1 MQNPLAYTTTVM
13 SWGFFLSSFE
23 RVKAAGTYESDLDLN
38 LEAPSSVVLCAVS
51 IEAFCNEI
59 SSLAR
64 AFVFDK
70 EREQSLSKRQTPGIK
85 REALDQLC
93 ALSQDGSGSF
103 YDRYKRVL
111 KLLEASNPALLE
123 NMVCLRDLRD
133 ALVHFRSC
141 DVPIQEGEDGVI
153 RYAQETPEVLR
164 RLGNKD
170 ISERPVLAPDKGLE
184 WTLRIST
191 SAMSIWALKLTCD
204 ATLFLLD
211 ALPVGDFQNFVIEAY
226 RPRDYTYRDLYS
238 KAKEDI
244 AFWECEIFS

>member
-1 MQNPLAYTTTVM
+1 MKNPLAYTTTVM

-38 LEAPSSVVLCAVS
+38 LEAPSSVVLSAVS

-93 ALSQDGSGSF
+93 ALSQDGRGSF

-123 NMVCLRDLRD
+123 DMVCLRDLRD
-133 ALVHFRSC
+133 GLVHFRSC

-153 RYAQETPEVLR
+153 RYAQEAPEVLR
-164 RLGNKD
+164 RLSKKEIYG
-170 ISERPVLAPDKGLE
+170 RPVVVPDKDLE

-191 SAMSIWALKLTCD
+191 NAMSIWALKLTCD
-204 ATLFLLD
+204 AALFLLD
-211 ALPVGDFQNFVIEAY
+211 VLPAGDFKKFVIEAY
-226 RPRDYTYRDLYS
+226 RPRGYTYRDLYS

-244 AFWECEIFS
+244 AVWECEIFS